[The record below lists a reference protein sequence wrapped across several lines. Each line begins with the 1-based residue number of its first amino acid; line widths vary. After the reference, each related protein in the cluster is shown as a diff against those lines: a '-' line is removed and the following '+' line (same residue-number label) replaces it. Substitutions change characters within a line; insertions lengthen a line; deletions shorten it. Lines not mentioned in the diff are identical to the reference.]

1 MLIKK
6 ESSALI
12 IVDVQ
17 EKLVSVMPKPHTFI
31 NNIVKL
37 LKASNMLKIPV
48 ICSEQYPKG
57 LGSTISEI
65 KNNINKNV
73 TFIEKTVFSVPLKEG
88 LSSQYIICGIESH
101 ICVLQTAINLAENKK
116 NIIYVVQDAMSSRHQ
131 SDYLTSLSRMNKYKN
146 IHIVSCE
153 MVLNS
158 FVPDFFNHSN
168 KTISQLTI

>member
-73 TFIEKTVFSVPLKEG
+73 TFIEKTVFSVPLK
-88 LSSQYIICGIESH
+88 
-101 ICVLQTAINLAENKK
+101 
-116 NIIYVVQDAMSSRHQ
+116 
-131 SDYLTSLSRMNKYKN
+131 
-146 IHIVSCE
+146 
-153 MVLNS
+153 
-158 FVPDFFNHSN
+158 
-168 KTISQLTI
+168 